1 MAAVAARATLDEVKV
16 TATRI
21 VRDIVGVDNTERDER
36 KRQKLYR
43 YGTSGTRSQTGK
55 DKQTWK
61 RVEKHIRQW
70 DGIGGYREKCSSIGW
85 TRFDKFRCC

>member
-1 MAAVAARATLDEVKV
+1 MATFEEVNV

-21 VRDIVGVDNTERDER
+21 VRDIAGVDHTEGDER
-36 KRQKLYR
+36 KRQKLFR
-43 YGTSGTRSQTGK
+43 YGTSGSRSQTVK

-70 DGIGGYREKCSSIGW
+70 DGGGYREKCSSTGW
-85 TRFDKFRCC
+85 TRFEKFCSCQP